1 MDEEPNSVPRMG
13 KRMELMES
21 LVKRMEAPVSW
32 QVFSK
37 ILMEVLEQFGIYL
50 CHLSWG
56 KEMLHGVAKKTYR
69 CIFSFYLYASMT
81 FPSLSPGSSRQA
93 MAPTQTIGS
102 TWVWPIDGG
111 KKRNTV
117 CKTQLGIPSPAWDP
131 LRAGP
136 RWVLQEGILGAARI
150 WEEIKGSDIQVGKKL
165 HFWKTIPSLNGVPMM
180 GKRGLG
186 TYPPYNIDI
195 RYKK

>member
-1 MDEEPNSVPRMG
+1 MAEEPNSVPRMG

-37 ILMEVLEQFGIYL
+37 ILMEVTALSNLEYICVILVGE
-50 CHLSWG
+50 
-56 KEMLHGVAKKTYR
+56 KR
-69 CIFSFYLYASMT
+69 CCMGWPRKPTGAFFSLPYASMT

-93 MAPTQTIGS
+93 MAPTQTNRS

-165 HFWKTIPSLNGVPMM
+165 HLENHPQLERRADDGEK
-180 GKRGLG
+180 G
-186 TYPPYNIDI
+186 TRRLSTVQHWYQI
-195 RYKK
+195 

>member
-37 ILMEVLEQFGIYL
+37 ILMEASALSNLEYICVTLVGE
-50 CHLSWG
+50 
-56 KEMLHGVAKKTYR
+56 KR
-69 CIFSFYLYASMT
+69 CCMGWPRKPTGAFFSLPYASMT

-93 MAPTQTIGS
+93 MAPTQTNRS

-111 KKRNTV
+111 KKQFV
-117 CKTQLGIPSPAWDP
+117 
-131 LRAGP
+131 
-136 RWVLQEGILGAARI
+136 
-150 WEEIKGSDIQVGKKL
+150 KL
-165 HFWKTIPSLNGVPMM
+165 N
-180 GKRGLG
+180 
-186 TYPPYNIDI
+186 
-195 RYKK
+195 